1 MFMIMHKSGLYFH
14 NKGRIILFESQ
25 QEAQNFME
33 MFINY
38 SMGEL
43 GKEGRM
49 AETMQVPIVVMREC
63 AIMPVDFDIET
74 IECGTVLCSELFKDK
89 EI

>member
-1 MFMIMHKSGLYFH
+1 MFIIMHKSGLYFH

-38 SMGEL
+38 SMSEL
-43 GKEGRM
+43 GKEGRV
-49 AETMQVPIVVMREC
+49 AETMKVPIVVMHEC

-74 IECGTVLCSELFKDK
+74 IECGTVLARELFKGK
-89 EI
+89 EY